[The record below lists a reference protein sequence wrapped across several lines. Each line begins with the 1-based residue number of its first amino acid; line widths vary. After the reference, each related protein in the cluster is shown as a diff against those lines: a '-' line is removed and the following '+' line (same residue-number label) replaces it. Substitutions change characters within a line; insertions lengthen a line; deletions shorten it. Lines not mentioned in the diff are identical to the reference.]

1 MFVLSK
7 AKEAW
12 VADLWEQR
20 EGGRVWNF
28 HFVRSP
34 NDCEL
39 DYVERFLRQLQGHAV
54 IREQKDK
61 VVWKGGCK
69 GRFSIRGLYL
79 LLEPDCAVSSSR
91 DYMESLGS
99 L

>member
-20 EGGRVWNF
+20 ERGRVWNF
-28 HFVRSP
+28 HFVRSL

-69 GRFSIRGLYL
+69 GRFSIRGLYS